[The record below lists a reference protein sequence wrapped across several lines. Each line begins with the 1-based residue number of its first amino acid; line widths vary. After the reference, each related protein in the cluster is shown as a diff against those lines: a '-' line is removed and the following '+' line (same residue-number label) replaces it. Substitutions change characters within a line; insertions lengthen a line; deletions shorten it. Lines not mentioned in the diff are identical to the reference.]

1 MMEPEKKYK
10 HPHHE
15 CLNLRGK
22 DHECLKCEIM
32 ARGFCNDFTDIL
44 EKMLSNLTNS
54 YKAIP
59 PEDRDEILSDTVIGV
74 WKGIDKF
81 EGRNGA
87 LFSTWSWAIFKNK
100 RKDYFRRLSPEK
112 VLTFLPLDDHQ
123 KKEEIEMMVSEK
135 ESSSS
140 QDEEMEHII
149 QCLKRN
155 IDNDPGGC
163 IHLYLDL
170 FCSGKDRKV
179 LAQEYGL
186 KLNTFN
192 QRVRRCR
199 KVIRDL
205 CRG

>member
-1 MMEPEKKYK
+1 MEPEKKYK
-10 HPHHE
+10 QPPHG

-22 DHECLKCEIM
+22 GQECLKCEIM
-32 ARGFCNDFTDIL
+32 ARGFCNDLIEIL
-44 EKMLSNLTNS
+44 TKMVSNLSS
-54 YKAIP
+54 YEGIP

-87 LFSTWSWAIFKNK
+87 LFSTWAWAIFKNK
-100 RKDYFRRLSPEK
+100 RRDYFRRLPSED
-112 VLTFLPLDDHQ
+112 VVVFLFLDDHR

-140 QDEEMEHII
+140 RDEEEMEHII
-149 QCLKRN
+149 ECLKKN

-163 IHLYLDL
+163 IHLYLNL

-179 LAQEYGL
+179 LAEEYGL